1 MFSVPLKFVMTITVS
16 LLFMFDHPRF
26 ETDENKFTV
35 SKVDIVL
42 GGGESKKVCLHFFAF
57 FLNTILCVPW
67 KSFHHGLA
75 AYSKSNFPL

>member
-42 GGGESKKVCLHFFAF
+42 GGGESKKV
-57 FLNTILCVPW
+57 
-67 KSFHHGLA
+67 
-75 AYSKSNFPL
+75 